1 MLFFVDEEVVDVD
14 GCYVMGFVE
23 CALLLVLN
31 TININLQNFILP
43 NHTIKK
49 KKKHTIFI
57 LLSCKQG

>member
-43 NHTIKK
+43 NHTIPVNQ
-49 KKKHTIFI
+49 KHTIFI